1 VVPASVASTT
11 AMESATASVKPAA
24 SMKFATAAME
34 ASVTTEAATA
44 VEATVTSEAF
54 VYKSAAAK
62 AVTTTVKA
70 PTVVTTAIEAAAV
83 IAPAIE
89 TRTVEPVEPRASP
102 DEHAVYEPIR
112 AVVTVRRASVWGI
125 IIVAIGA
132 NRSRANI
139 SVPWA
144 NSNAHDHSLCVCERC
159 RA

>member
-1 VVPASVASTT
+1 
-11 AMESATASVKPAA
+11 VKPAA
-24 SMKFATAAME
+24 PMKFATAAME

-44 VEATVTSEAF
+44 VEATVTAKAF
-54 VYKSAAAK
+54 VHKSAAVK

-70 PTVVTTAIEAAAV
+70 PTIVTTTIEAAAV

-89 TRTVEPVEPRASP
+89 ARAVESMEPWASP
-102 DEHAVYEPIR
+102 DEDSVYEPIR

-144 NSNAHDHSLCVCERC
+144 NSNAHDYSLCLRERC